1 LTKPLEKVIVKL
13 DLFFKKNKTSTMKKY
28 INIYLLFFLPILMTS
43 CNGQPKKFK
52 VNLLPVGELVSKLD
66 TKIWNIYQDQEDNY
80 WFGSNGNGI
89 FFYDGKKLKNYTTKD
104 GLIDN
109 TIRGIQGD
117 HLGNIFIET
126 PHGIS
131 KYDGK
136 TFTSLKPII
145 SPNNEWKLEDNDLWF
160 NCDGHIY
167 RYDGK
172 SLFALKLPKKDL
184 DKAFGGEVKG
194 LDFKNMNHSPYSV
207 FGINKD
213 RSGNIWFGT
222 AVAGAFRYDGKG
234 FLWFDEKEL
243 SRLDDGRV
251 PGVRSMIEDKDG
263 NFWLSNFISRYRIIE
278 NDSIVKYEQL
288 EGIDKSNKLFQTRLP
303 YFNSGLLD
311 KEGNLWMATYT
322 GGVWKYDGKELL
334 NFPVKNEEMEVLLI
348 SIYKDNQEVL
358 WLGTDNDGVYKF
370 NGTTFEKFE
379 PMKKE

>member
-1 LTKPLEKVIVKL
+1 
-13 DLFFKKNKTSTMKKY
+13 MKKY
-28 INIYLLFFLPILMTS
+28 IIFNIYLLFFLPILMTS
-43 CNGQPKKFK
+43 CNGQPKKIK

-109 TIRGIQGD
+109 TIRGVQGD

-126 PHGIS
+126 PHGVS

-136 TFTSLKPII
+136 IFTSLKPII
-145 SPNNEWKLEDNDLWF
+145 SPDNEWKLEANDLWF
-160 NCDGHIY
+160 KCNGHPNDIY

-172 SLFALKLPKKDL
+172 SLFELKLPRKDL
-184 DKAFGGEVKG
+184 EKAFNKRVVGLGFKG
-194 LDFKNMNHSPYSV
+194 MNSSPYSV
-207 FGINKD
+207 FGIDKD
-213 RSGNIWFGT
+213 KNGNLWVGT
-222 AVAGAFRYDGKG
+222 IVAGAFRYDGKR
-234 FLWFDEKEL
+234 FLWVGEKEL
-243 SRLDDGRV
+243 TTLDDGRV
-251 PGVRSMIEDKDG
+251 PGVRSMVEDKDG
-263 NFWLSNFISRYRIIE
+263 NLWLSNFISRYKIIE

-288 EGIDKSNKLFQTRLP
+288 EGIDKSNELFQTRLP

-348 SIYKDNQEVL
+348 SIYKDNQDVL